1 MRWYIYLQ
9 FLRCIALSLSLSLYV
24 NMHIADYF
32 RTRACTL
39 GLNQVRLSH
48 AFPMFAQFH
57 LVVRSVDQLHR
68 QRTMVLQA
76 KSKTGRLKHRPAV
89 LWVNRMNPTK
99 VGFIICK

>member
-1 MRWYIYLQ
+1 MVYLFAISQ
-9 FLRCIALSLSLSLYV
+9 VHCSLSLSVYV

-57 LVVRSVDQLHR
+57 LVVRSVDKLHR

-76 KSKTGRLKHRPAV
+76 KSKTGRLKHRTAV
-89 LWVNRMNPTK
+89 LWVNRMTPTK